1 MTGAASRAALETVR
15 GRISQLSGRAAT
27 SGGLI
32 DLARELYAIADLLVA
47 TPALRRAAA
56 DPASAADARRGLI
69 EQVLQGKVS
78 DDARALAATVAEQRW
93 SSGWDLTDA
102 LERLGDD
109 ALLRAAEQDG
119 QLDQVED
126 ELFRFE
132 RILDSQPRLTT
143 LLDEASSA
151 ADRRTALLRD
161 VIAGRV
167 HPITQALLEHAVG
180 SSRKRSIERS
190 IDGLLETAAA
200 QRARSMAR
208 VVTAVELKPEQ
219 ASRLSELLAEIYGRP
234 IEIRAAVEPAVRGG
248 LSVRVG
254 DEVIDGTVSS
264 RLAAARAA
272 LTS

>member
-1 MTGAASRAALETVR
+1 MRAASRAALETVR

-32 DLARELYAIADLLVA
+32 DLARELYAIAELMVA
-47 TPALRRAAA
+47 TPTLRRAVA
-56 DPASAADARRGLI
+56 DPASAPEARRGLI
-69 EQVLQGKVS
+69 EQVLRGKVS
-78 DDARALAATVAEQRW
+78 DDARSLAATVAEQRW

-109 ALLRAAEQDG
+109 ALLRAAEQDS

-143 LLDEASSA
+143 LLDETSST

-180 SSRKRSIERS
+180 SSRKRSIEHS
-190 IDGLLETAAA
+190 IDDLLEAAAA
-200 QRARSMAR
+200 QRSRSMA
-208 VVTAVELKPEQ
+208 
-219 ASRLSELLAEIYGRP
+219 
-234 IEIRAAVEPAVRGG
+234 
-248 LSVRVG
+248 
-254 DEVIDGTVSS
+254 
-264 RLAAARAA
+264 
-272 LTS
+272 

>member
-1 MTGAASRAALETVR
+1 MTGSASRAALETVR
-15 GRISQLSGRAAT
+15 GRISELSGRAAT

-32 DLARELYAIADLLVA
+32 DLARELYATADLLVG
-47 TPALRRAAA
+47 TPALRRAVG
-56 DPASAADARRGLI
+56 DPAREPDARRGLI
-69 EQVLQGKVS
+69 EQLLEGKVS
-78 DDARALAATVAEQRW
+78 DDARTLAAAAAEQRW
-93 SSGWDLTDA
+93 SSPWDLADA

-109 ALLRAAEQDG
+109 ALLRAAEQDDR
-119 QLDQVED
+119 LDQVED

-132 RILDSQPRLTT
+132 RILDAQPRLTT
-143 LLDEASSA
+143 LLDESASPA
-151 ADRRTALLRD
+151 QRRTALLRD

-167 HPITQALLEHAVG
+167 HPITQALLEHAVA
-180 SSRKRSIERS
+180 SSRKRSIELT
-190 IDGLLETAAA
+190 IDDLLEAAAA

-208 VVTAVELKPEQ
+208 VVTAVELTPEQ
-219 ASRLSELLAEIYGRP
+219 ASRLGELLAEIYGRP
-234 IEIRAAVEPAVRGG
+234 IEIRAAVDPTVRGG

>member
-1 MTGAASRAALETVR
+1 MTGSASRAALETVR
-15 GRISQLSGRAAT
+15 GRISELSGRAAT

-32 DLARELYAIADLLVA
+32 DLARELYATADLLVA
-47 TPALRRAAA
+47 TPALRRAVG
-56 DPASAADARRGLI
+56 DPASEAEARRGLL
-69 EQVLQGKVS
+69 EQLLEHKVG
-78 DDARALAATVAEQRW
+78 DDARTLAATAAEQRW
-93 SSGWDLTDA
+93 SSPWDLADA

-109 ALLRAAEQDG
+109 ALLQAAEQDD

-132 RILDSQPRLTT
+132 RILDAQPRLTT
-143 LLDEASSA
+143 LLDESASPA
-151 ADRRTALLRD
+151 ERRTALLRD

-167 HPITQALLEHAVG
+167 HPITQALLEHAVA
-180 SSRKRSIERS
+180 SSRKRSIEHT
-190 IDGLLETAAA
+190 IDDLLEAAAA

-208 VVTAVELKPEQ
+208 VVTAVELTPEQ
-219 ASRLSELLAEIYGRP
+219 ASRLGELLAEIYGRP
-234 IEIRAAVEPAVRGG
+234 IEIRAAVDPTVRGG
-248 LSVRVG
+248 LSIRVG